1 MKKIFALALAAV
13 MTAGMTTVA
22 FAKNEET
29 PYLVNADGN
38 TNMYILDGG
47 EAAAKDIVG
56 NDGYVEGGDEIAIP
70 VSLDKKAWYT
80 IDSDFDKKLVTDEDW
95 DVNKADTEFRFVK
108 YAADT
113 GLGGEKAVR
122 VYSLVITVPE
132 NDTNKVVDLAGSV
145 SIGKTKSDAKKAD
158 KADVSVS
165 IAPAAQKVLT
175 YNGETLVAGETGIY
189 KFDEDGEIDI
199 EFGDQ
204 AMFTVDVTGQGKLN
218 LAWNTDFDKEFA
230 AMYDYAN
237 IDFVTFVG
245 TPAFNKTG
253 TLYIYADE
261 DEFVY
266 EVTADG
272 AKAVKA
278 EWNEDYEAW
287 ELKTRT
293 LKSYAISDVELDE
306 KTETEDKKDD
316 SSSTTDG
323 GKENPDTGR

>member
-38 TNMYILDGG
+38 TNMYILDDG

-108 YAADT
+108 YEAGT
-113 GLGGEKAVR
+113 LNTKAVR

-165 IAPAAQKVLT
+165 IAPAAQEVLL
-175 YNGETLVAGETGIY
+175 YNGDTLVAGETGIY

-204 AMFTVDVTGQGKLN
+204 AMFTVDVTGQGKLD
-218 LAWNTDFDKEFA
+218 LRFHTDFDSEVA

-237 IDFVTFVG
+237 IDFLTFTGEPV
-245 TPAFNKTG
+245 FNKNG
-253 TLYIYADE
+253 IMYIYADE
-261 DEFVY
+261 DAFVY

-272 AKAVKA
+272 VK
-278 EWNEDYEAW
+278 EITGLDWDEDYEAW
-287 ELKTRT
+287 TFKTRKLT
-293 LKSYAISDVELDE
+293 RYAISDVELDE
-306 KTETEDKKDD
+306 KTVVEDKDET
-316 SSSTTDG
+316 SSTVDG

>member
-38 TNMYILDGG
+38 TNMYILNDG

-108 YAADT
+108 YEAGT
-113 GLGGEKAVR
+113 LNTKSVR

-165 IAPAAQKVLT
+165 IAPAAQ
-175 YNGETLVAGETGIY
+175 
-189 KFDEDGEIDI
+189 
-199 EFGDQ
+199 
-204 AMFTVDVTGQGKLN
+204 
-218 LAWNTDFDKEFA
+218 
-230 AMYDYAN
+230 
-237 IDFVTFVG
+237 
-245 TPAFNKTG
+245 
-253 TLYIYADE
+253 
-261 DEFVY
+261 
-266 EVTADG
+266 
-272 AKAVKA
+272 
-278 EWNEDYEAW
+278 
-287 ELKTRT
+287 
-293 LKSYAISDVELDE
+293 
-306 KTETEDKKDD
+306 
-316 SSSTTDG
+316 
-323 GKENPDTGR
+323 